1 MGCSGYGRRGER
13 QQALTQTL
21 VFTDVWEL
29 DLWHAGIHCDG
40 VHCHTEGE
48 SPLQA
53 RASHG
58 QPARSSP

>member
-1 MGCSGYGRRGER
+1 MFGMREGGEGNGTG
-13 QQALTQTL
+13 AYVEF

-29 DLWHAGIHCDG
+29 DLWDSGVHCDG

-48 SPLQA
+48 SLLWA

-58 QPARSSP
+58 QPVCSSP